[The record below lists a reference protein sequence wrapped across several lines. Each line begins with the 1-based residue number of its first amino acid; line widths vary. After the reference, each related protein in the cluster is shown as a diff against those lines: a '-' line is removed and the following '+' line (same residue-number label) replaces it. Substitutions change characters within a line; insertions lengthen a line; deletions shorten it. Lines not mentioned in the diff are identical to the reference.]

1 MPKTPRLFFTPRPE
15 LVAAIE
21 TISRL
26 TGKPG
31 SRIIGDAVDRVTPHL
46 VQIATNLEWIEKAE
60 GNMRR
65 LSDKATGSLKG
76 KLRPHEAAVEAA
88 LTKAMGEIKAHEL
101 RAYDPVK
108 SAEREFRSRQRRAS
122 KSAG

>member
-15 LVAAIE
+15 LAAAVE

-31 SRIIGDAVDRVTPHL
+31 SRIIGDALDRVTPHL

-60 GNMRR
+60 ANMAR
-65 LSDKATGSLKG
+65 LSDKATGSLKA
-76 KLRPHEAAVEAA
+76 KLRPHEAAVDAA
-88 LTKAMGEIKAHEL
+88 LTKALGEIKAHEL

-108 SAEREFRSRQRRAS
+108 SAEREFRSRQRKAS
-122 KSAG
+122 RPAS

>member
-31 SRIIGDAVDRVTPHL
+31 SRLIGVAVVRVTPPL

-65 LSDKATGSLKG
+65 LSEKATGSLKG

-108 SAEREFRSRQRRAS
+108 AAEREFRSRQRRGS
-122 KSAG
+122 KSA